1 MTWILLMR
9 LLDAIR
15 RWHERRTTS
24 RRLSRLNDR
33 LLKDIGIH
41 RHEIESVVRQ
51 SVRSIPASSEGHGK
65 AVALPNGPLVDQ
77 SSCAVPGRV

>member
-15 RWHERRTTS
+15 RWQTCRTTI
-24 RRLSRLNDR
+24 RRLSRLDDR

-41 RHEIESVVRQ
+41 RREIASVVDQ
-51 SVRSIPASSEGHGK
+51 SVSSMPAFSEGHGK
-65 AVALPNGPLVDQ
+65 AVARPDGPLTEP
-77 SSCAVPGRV
+77 SCCAVPSRG

>member
-41 RHEIESVVRQ
+41 RNEIESVVRQ
-51 SVRSIPASSEGHGK
+51 SVRSLPASSEGHGK
-65 AVALPNGPLVDQ
+65 AVALPDGPLTDP
-77 SSCAVPGRV
+77 SCCAAPNRG